1 MLLAL
6 RPMADASGLIDKP
19 GGRKSHQGDIPV
31 VGGMAMFAGLL
42 VAAVGGQGL
51 THGGI
56 SLLTVAGFMVALGV
70 LDDRFN
76 LPPNVRLFAHLSASV
91 ALVYGT
97 EFAFHSLGDLVGTG
111 PIKLGVI
118 ALPFTV
124 FAVVAL
130 INAFNMLDGLDG
142 LAGSAG
148 LVAFGGIM
156 YVSSQAGSESTLLV
170 AGSMFGAVSA
180 FLLFNLPL
188 NFNRAMRTFMGD
200 AGSTLLGFV
209 MAGLALKLAQPQP
222 ESVALSPIVVLWM
235 MPMPVFEVFASTV
248 RRLVKGMPP
257 TQADSSHFHHVLI
270 NAGISVRAICTLY
283 FVSSVVCCAIG
294 IWAWS
299 NEVPESLLFVGF
311 LLLFAAWLLVV
322 RNAHKV
328 AHLLP
333 EWLRRA
339 DPTGH

>member
-1 MLLAL
+1 
-6 RPMADASGLIDKP
+6 
-19 GGRKSHQGDIPV
+19 
-31 VGGMAMFAGLL
+31 MFAGLL
-42 VAAVGGQGL
+42 VAAVGGQAL

-97 EFAFHSLGDLVGTG
+97 EFAFHNLGDLFGTG
-111 PIKLGVI
+111 PIGLGI
-118 ALPFTV
+118 FALPFTV

-156 YVSSQAGSESTLLV
+156 FVSSKAGSESTLLV
-170 AGSMFGAVSA
+170 AGSMFGAVAA

-209 MAGLALKLAQPQP
+209 MAGLALKLAQPHP
-222 ESVALSPIVVLWM
+222 ESVGLSPIVVLWM

-257 TQADSSHFHHVLI
+257 TQADTGHFHHKLI
-270 NAGISVRAICTLY
+270 TAGISVRSICALY
-283 FVSSVVCCAIG
+283 FLSSVVCCSIG

-299 NEVPESLLFVGF
+299 NGVPDALLFVGF
-311 LLLFAAWLLVV
+311 LLLFGAWLVVV
-322 RNAHKV
+322 RNARV
-328 AHLLP
+328 LALLLP
-333 EWLRRA
+333 KWLLRA
-339 DPTGH
+339 DASGH